1 MKRRARPRSRK
12 SVSVRPLTPEL
23 WPALE
28 DLFGP
33 RGAVNDCWCMAWRI
47 GAAYRRRASEENK
60 ADFRALVKRGP
71 PPGLL
76 AFSGALP
83 VGWCQVTPRSAVPA
97 LDRHPRLKPVDDA
110 PVWSITCFYVRK
122 GWRRRGVTYA
132 LIEAA
137 LAAAKR
143 AKAPALEVYPLD
155 RRHTPSATSTGVA
168 TTFTRLG
175 FETVAR
181 RVPARPIMRY
191 ALR

>member
-1 MKRRARPRSRK
+1 MKSIA
-12 SVSVRPLTPEL
+12 VSVRPLTPEL

-33 RGAVNDCWCMAWRI
+33 RGAVNDCWCMGWRI
-47 GAAYRRRASEENK
+47 GAAYRRRTGKENK
-60 ADFRALVKRGP
+60 ADFRAIVRRGP

-76 AFSGALP
+76 AFSGDLA
-83 VGWCQVTPRSAVPA
+83 VGWCQVTPRSEVPA
-97 LDRHPRLKPVDDA
+97 LDRHPRLKPVDDL

-122 GWRRRGVTYA
+122 GWRKRGITYA
-132 LIEAA
+132 LVEAA
-137 LAAAKR
+137 LRAARR

-155 RRHTPSATSTGVA
+155 RRYTPSATSTGVVSQ
-168 TTFTRLG
+168 FRKLG

-181 RVPARPIMRY
+181 RLPARPIMRR